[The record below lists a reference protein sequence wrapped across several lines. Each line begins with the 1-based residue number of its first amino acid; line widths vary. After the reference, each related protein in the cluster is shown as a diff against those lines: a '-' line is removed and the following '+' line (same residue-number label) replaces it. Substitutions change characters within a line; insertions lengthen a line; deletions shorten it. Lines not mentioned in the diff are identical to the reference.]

1 LYRYNPGFM
10 RQLRDFEQELVQA
23 RRQGR
28 LLGRLQI
35 NAAVAERAEAELKEE
50 AEEEAVMEES

>member
-1 LYRYNPGFM
+1 M